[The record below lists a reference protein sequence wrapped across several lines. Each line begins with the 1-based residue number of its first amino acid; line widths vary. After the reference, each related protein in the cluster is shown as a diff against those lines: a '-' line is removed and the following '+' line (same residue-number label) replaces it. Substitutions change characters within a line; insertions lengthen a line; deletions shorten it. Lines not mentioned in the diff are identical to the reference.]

1 MKMKPVTTPN
11 RQRLLERLKQMR
23 DEGPDPYYSICN
35 QMPNGQYQRLCN
47 SLLQLWPDRFKSQ
60 WKRSDHVVGD
70 ASEYRRECIAGTFW
84 KNPRRHA
91 ALHWLIN
98 HLDQELNVG

>member
-23 DEGPDPYYSICN
+23 DEGPDTYYSICL

-70 ASEYRRECIAGTFW
+70 ASEYRRECITCTFW